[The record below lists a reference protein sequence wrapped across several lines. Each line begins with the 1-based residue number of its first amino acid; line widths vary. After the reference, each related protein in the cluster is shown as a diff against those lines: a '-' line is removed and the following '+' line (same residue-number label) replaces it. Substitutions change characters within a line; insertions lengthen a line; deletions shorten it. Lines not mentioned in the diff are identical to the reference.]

1 MKRIIMAACSL
12 AILAACNSGDNKIA
26 DTGKKEAE
34 KPATTS
40 LSDNPDYQKGV
51 ELVGK
56 NGCTT
61 CHKVDEK
68 LIGPTYREV
77 AEKYASEGSA
87 IVPKLA
93 EKVIKGG
100 YGVWGQVPMIAHPA
114 LSQADAESMVKYILL
129 LKK

>member
-12 AILAACNSGDNKIA
+12 VILAACNSGDNKSG
-26 DTGKKEAE
+26 DTAKKETE
-34 KPATTS
+34 KPATPS
-40 LSDNPDYQKGV
+40 LSDNPDYQKGL

-56 NGCTT
+56 SGCFT
-61 CHKVDEK
+61 CHKLDEK
-68 LIGPTYREV
+68 LTGPSYKEV
-77 AEKYASEGSA
+77 AEKYASEGSD

-93 EKVIKGG
+93 EKIIKGG
-100 YGVWGQVPMIAHPA
+100 SGVWGQVPMIAHPA